1 MKKKHLKTLQD
12 IQDSIPQELILNI
25 TKKEKQFHTLKQ
37 VIEHALTLPDEEV
50 PAKEKRKFRSLLDSG
65 YLEKEVEVT
74 DTTVE
79 QQISEYLE
87 KEIEKAQKDGRLPKK
102 APIIRHK
109 SLINKGKQY
118 ARRRNKRLKDL
129 FNGGDQQSVEGNGK
143 QIEAERDAR
152 NDNGEVLPTSGNTNE
167 GLNEGSRS

>member
-1 MKKKHLKTLQD
+1 MKKKHLQVLRE

-37 VIEHALTLPDEEV
+37 VVEHALTLPDDQI

-79 QQISEYLE
+79 QQISEYLD
-87 KEIEKAQKDGRLPKK
+87 KEIQKAQKQGKLPKK

-118 ARRRNKRLKDL
+118 ARRKNARLKSL
-129 FNGGDQQSVEGNGK
+129 FSAGNGK
-143 QIEAERDAR
+143 ADSGDEHKVESECDAL
-152 NDNGEVLPTSGNTNE
+152 NDNGKVLPASGSTPE
-167 GLNEGSRS
+167 GCN